1 MLARTSHQ
9 SFNLIV
15 FLVFITLVSLVLSR
29 SESLNKEDE
38 FDNSGMTVIAVFIGV
53 CCALSMTCCV
63 LCCICYPPR
72 ASDKAIE
79 WNMK

>member
-1 MLARTSHQ
+1 MSARTPQ
-9 SFNLIV
+9 SFNLIG
-15 FLVFITLVSLVLSR
+15 FLVAFITLASLVSR
-29 SESLNKEDE
+29 SEALSEKDQ
-38 FDNSGMTVIAVFIGV
+38 FDNSGTVIAVFIGV

-79 WNMK
+79 RNVK